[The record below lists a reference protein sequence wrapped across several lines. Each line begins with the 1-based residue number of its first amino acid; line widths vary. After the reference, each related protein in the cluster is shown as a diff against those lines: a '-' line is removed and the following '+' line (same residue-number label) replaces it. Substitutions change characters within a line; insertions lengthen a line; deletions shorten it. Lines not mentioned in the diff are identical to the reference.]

1 MRAVPGRPRI
11 ETNNVGI
18 LETVL
23 QIATI
28 GSKCGEKRRED
39 MVRTVKTLGNLTNA
53 LHSLGY
59 ILSRSAL
66 YLCSCHTLKPQLK
79 EEKVSAPCLSNLS
92 APKMI

>member
-11 ETNNVGI
+11 ETDNEGI

-28 GSKCGEKRRED
+28 GSACGEKRRED
-39 MVRTVKTLGNLTNA
+39 MVRTVKTLDDLTNA
-53 LHSLGY
+53 VHSLGY
-59 ILSRSAL
+59 IVSRSSA
-66 YLCSCHTLKPQLK
+66 SCHARKPPFK
-79 EEKVSAPCLSNLS
+79 DENMSAPYLSNLS